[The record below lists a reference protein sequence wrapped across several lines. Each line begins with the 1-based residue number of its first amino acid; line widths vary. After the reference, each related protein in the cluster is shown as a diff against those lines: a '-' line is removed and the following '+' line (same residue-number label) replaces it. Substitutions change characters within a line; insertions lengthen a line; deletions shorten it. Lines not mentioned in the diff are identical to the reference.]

1 MTKHTKYYITT
12 RIYRS
17 HLSKYVFVI
26 FVQVAESKT
35 QIFRF
40 INKSQ
45 WFRADNLP
53 KDKIIC
59 NISVYIQYRQISK
72 D

>member
-1 MTKHTKYYITT
+1 MSIDTAMTKHTKYSITR

-26 FVQVAESKT
+26 FVQAAESKT
-35 QIFRF
+35 QIFCF

-45 WFRADNLP
+45 WFRAD
-53 KDKIIC
+53 I
-59 NISVYIQYRQISK
+59 YRRTK
-72 D
+72 

>member
-1 MTKHTKYYITT
+1 MTKHTKYSITT

-26 FVQVAESKT
+26 FGQAAKSKT

-45 WFRADNLP
+45 WFRAD
-53 KDKIIC
+53 I
-59 NISVYIQYRQISK
+59 YRRTK
-72 D
+72 

>member
-1 MTKHTKYYITT
+1 MTKHTKYSITT
-12 RIYRS
+12 RIYIS

-26 FVQVAESKT
+26 FVQAAESKP
-35 QIFRF
+35 QVFRF

-45 WFRADNLP
+45 WFRTDILA